1 MEQDDPCI
9 LNLLRKNYLFP
20 PSKEKITLE
29 QPDVI
34 NPSMG
39 QAQSILEILNNKVI
53 VNNCSFIYCFQVVNF
68 VASFFNYIEERI
80 LHRMRSPWWRN
91 PFKYFVHGTRAG
103 VGRYSHWSRSRKLQ
117 ESCWKAPESLDGA
130 CLLKHIHKPTV
141 IFILFNYLV
150 SVASFQW

>member
-80 LHRMRSPWWRN
+80 LHRMRSP
-91 PFKYFVHGTRAG
+91 
-103 VGRYSHWSRSRKLQ
+103 
-117 ESCWKAPESLDGA
+117 
-130 CLLKHIHKPTV
+130 
-141 IFILFNYLV
+141 
-150 SVASFQW
+150 